1 MAKTKK
7 HATMRAQWLGQGLR
21 SLREARGL
29 TMDEV
34 GEYLQRDGSTVS
46 RFETGVYPARMPDV
60 LALLDLYGIHDP
72 TQRQFLIKLSLARRC
87 RG

>member
-29 TMDEV
+29 TMDEWAD
-34 GEYLQRDGSTVS
+34 LQRDGSTVS
-46 RFETGVYPARMPDV
+46 RFEKGVYPARMPDV

-72 TQRQFLIKLSLARRC
+72 TQRQFLIKLSRDIVEP
-87 RG
+87 G